1 MNKFSKYTYFLNI
14 NGLYFIY
21 NLTNGQAIAL
31 NSKIYER
38 IKSTA
43 SSIDKLNNI
52 HPDLYKNL
60 HNFGFVVDT
69 EIDEEQ
75 SLIES
80 FKRLDKNPEYFNI
93 IVNPTLDCNLNCWY
107 CYETHQKGSMMNQQ
121 VMDSLKKLI
130 ETKISDNKLK
140 QLNVSFF
147 GGEPLLGWNNVIYPL
162 LSYAKTQCENRNI
175 TLSTGFTTN
184 GVLLQRPIL
193 KKLAELGLEKSS
205 FQISLDGNRQCH
217 DKSRVGIGNKP
228 TYDIIM
234 NNILLALEEN
244 FNISL
249 RFNYTPDNIF
259 CFKDVIED
267 LKSIPLAFRE
277 NLRCNFQKI
286 WQSGEKSE
294 NLKKN
299 VFNYINELRDNGFNV
314 GSDFIFHRHICYADN
329 ENSIVINYNGDLFK
343 CTAREFSNGNR
354 KGVLLNDG
362 TLKWNDKYFKR
373 MNIKYSNPLCL
384 KCKILPICNGGCS
397 TNKLEKKIPTTSCQ
411 RRTNML

>member
-121 VMDSLKKLI
+121 VMDSVKKLI

-205 FQISLDGNRQCH
+205 FQIS
-217 DKSRVGIGNKP
+217 
-228 TYDIIM
+228 
-234 NNILLALEEN
+234 
-244 FNISL
+244 
-249 RFNYTPDNIF
+249 
-259 CFKDVIED
+259 
-267 LKSIPLAFRE
+267 
-277 NLRCNFQKI
+277 
-286 WQSGEKSE
+286 
-294 NLKKN
+294 
-299 VFNYINELRDNGFNV
+299 
-314 GSDFIFHRHICYADN
+314 
-329 ENSIVINYNGDLFK
+329 
-343 CTAREFSNGNR
+343 
-354 KGVLLNDG
+354 
-362 TLKWNDKYFKR
+362 
-373 MNIKYSNPLCL
+373 
-384 KCKILPICNGGCS
+384 
-397 TNKLEKKIPTTSCQ
+397 
-411 RRTNML
+411 